1 MTELEFD
8 YRLVYES
15 MGPGHDK
22 DRQYLSD
29 KYGVPINNLAD
40 LNALGSMLFERLT
53 PAQKERDLKDTE
65 EQLSSAASIL
75 GRKGGSAKSEAKAR
89 AAKENAKKGGWP
101 KGRPRK
107 PSTDK

>member
-75 GRKGGSAKSEAKAR
+75 GRKGGSVSSEAKTKASRKNAR
-89 AAKENAKKGGWP
+89 LGGWP

-107 PSTDK
+107 PPVD

>member
-1 MTELEFD
+1 MNELKFD
-8 YRLVYES
+8 YMLVYES

-29 KYGVPINNLAD
+29 KYGVPINNLSD

-53 PAQKERDLKDTE
+53 PAQKERDLKDIE

-75 GRKGGSAKSEAKAR
+75 GRKGGSVKSEAKAR

-107 PSTDK
+107 PPVD